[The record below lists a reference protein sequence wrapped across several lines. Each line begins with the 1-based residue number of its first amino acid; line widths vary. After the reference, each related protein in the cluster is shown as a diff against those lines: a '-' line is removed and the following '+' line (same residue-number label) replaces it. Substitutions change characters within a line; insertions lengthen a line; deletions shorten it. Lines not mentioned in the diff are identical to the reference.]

1 MLGYC
6 APSSIIPVG
15 SGFVCVCV
23 CVILHRAV
31 IFENICLITAV
42 LTMVSRNFNLVF
54 FVDSWNVDIHFHFG
68 YFISWFEVTLVPGNW
83 LLLIHRMTRVGL
95 KH

>member
-6 APSSIIPVG
+6 APSSVIPVS
-15 SGFVCVCV
+15 SGFY
-23 CVILHRAV
+23 CVILHREV
-31 IFENICLITAV
+31 VFKNRCLITAV
-42 LTMVSRNFNLVF
+42 LTMVSRSFNLVF

-68 YFISWFEVTLVPGNW
+68 YFISWIEFTLVPGNW
-83 LLLIHRMTRVGL
+83 LLLIPRRTKVGL